1 MATENAMQ
9 TVSYV
14 AGADL
19 STHQFK
25 FVKLNSSGQIILA
38 SALGEAVIGVLQDNP
53 IAGQPGQVCI
63 GGQCKLKMGAAVA
76 AGTQVTTTAA
86 AVGAVAASTQQIL
99 GFVSEATTGAFIGS
113 IVFQPQGAKA

>member
-38 SALGEAVIGVLQDNP
+38 STLGEAVIGVLQDNP
-53 IAGQPGQVCI
+53 IAGQPGQVAI
-63 GGQCKLKMGAAVA
+63 GGQCKLRMGAAVA
-76 AGTQVTTTAA
+76 TGAKVTTTAA
-86 AVGAVAASTQQIL
+86 AVGAVAATGQQIL
-99 GFVSEATTGAFIGS
+99 GFVSEGTTGANIGS
-113 IVFQPQGAKA
+113 IVFQPQGAQA